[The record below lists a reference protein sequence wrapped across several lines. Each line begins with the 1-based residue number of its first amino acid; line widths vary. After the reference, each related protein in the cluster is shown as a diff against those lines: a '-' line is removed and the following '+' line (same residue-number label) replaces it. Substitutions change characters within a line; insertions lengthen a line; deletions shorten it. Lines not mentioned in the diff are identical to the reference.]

1 MPGHR
6 LPPLNSLRAFEA
18 VARLSSFKA
27 AAEELFVTPTA
38 ISHQIRQLERH
49 LGLRLLERTPRA
61 VRLTAEGSV
70 LHEAT
75 ASGFVEIGRAVAQL
89 RRRKGAAILTL
100 TSTTAFLSHWL
111 VPRLAELRRRLPDVD
126 LRLHASDALVALG
139 SGGVDAAIRYGKGPF
154 AGAASVPLRDDVF
167 GPVCSPAL
175 GLSRLEDL
183 RRATLI
189 HVDGRQVPAPS
200 PDWPRW
206 CTEAGLADLDTQSGV
221 HFPDSALAVQAAIAG
236 HGVAIVSL
244 VLVADALDAGL
255 LEAPFA
261 PVLRGETYHFACAP
275 DLEAR
280 PDIVALR
287 DWFVNLM
294 SAQGTTK
301 EPRTSAV
308 PISGRKKRAKR

>member
-1 MPGHR
+1 
-6 LPPLNSLRAFEA
+6 LRAFEA
-18 VARLSSFKA
+18 VARRSSFKA

-75 ASGFVEIGRAVAQL
+75 ASGFAEIGRAVAQL
-89 RRRKGAAILTL
+89 HRRREPAILTL

-111 VPRLAELRRRLPDVD
+111 VPRLAELRRLLPHVD

-154 AGAASVPLRDDVF
+154 AGVASVPLRDDMF

-175 GLSRLEDL
+175 GLARLEDL
-183 RRATLI
+183 QRATLI

-200 PDWPRW
+200 PDWTRW
-206 CTEAGLADLDTQSGV
+206 CTAAGVHELDTQSGV

-255 LEAPFA
+255 LAAPFA

-275 DLEAR
+275 DLETR

-287 DWFVNLM
+287 NWFVTLM
-294 SAQGTTK
+294 SAQGATK
-301 EPRTSAV
+301 DPRAAAIPV
-308 PISGRKKRAKR
+308 PRRKKNAER